1 MTAPPAATGAQHAID
16 AQVERA
22 LSERVL
28 AGEPMAQAAHL
39 VLIGVVAF
47 LLRGIASSPL
57 LPAWVATVVVGVV
70 VRAFS
75 ARHLRATKADSLTTL
90 RAVRLAVTALGLA
103 WGAGAAAVVPE
114 VPPRYM
120 AMLLVVLCGL
130 VSGAAHTLDADP
142 PAFRRFLIT
151 SLGPLLVGIPFSGR
165 ERVQLVA
172 ILLILIFA
180 GFMLVLN
187 RRAHRLLSD
196 HLRSSALLALREH
209 EAQHERRHLDAL
221 IDSAPLGIL
230 VVDRDNRVQR
240 VNPRFQELFG
250 YTSEEAT
257 GRDLYDLVVPAAERP
272 MAADLQQ
279 RARAKGRAVAE
290 VERRLKD
297 GRIVPMRVS
306 AAPVEGGVSGDL
318 FVQYEDISE
327 RRQAE
332 QVMREARD
340 TAERLAKARSAFLA
354 NMSHEIRTPMNA
366 VVGFVELLL
375 DTELTT
381 DQRRAL
387 ELVRSSAEAL
397 LTILNDVLDFS
408 KIEAEHLELEEI
420 PFDLQKLLH
429 STVGL
434 LAVRA
439 REKHLELITDIGM
452 DFPALVR
459 GDPTR
464 VRQVLTNLIGN
475 AIKFTDEGEVVVRA
489 VATPAGE
496 NAVRVAFA
504 VRDTGIGISQEQLAS
519 IFQEFTQADA
529 SMTRR
534 YGGTGLG
541 LAIARKLV
549 TLMGGELD
557 VDSEVGKGSTFSFTV
572 LFPVEAASARGATA
586 GVSLGSRRV
595 LIVDDNETNRRI
607 LRDILAGA
615 GMALR
620 EATSAAGGMAAMR
633 EAQTSGAPVELAIID
648 AQMPEQD
655 GFTLA
660 AEIRAT
666 PELAATRLLLL
677 TSAGQRG
684 DAQHCREVGINAYL
698 TKPIARADLLEALSA
713 LFAGPAGAGPGE
725 SIITRHSIAEARRR
739 MHILLAED
747 NPVNQQVAAT
757 MLRKRGHEVDIVGD
771 GVAAV
776 AAARATAYDVVLM
789 DIQMPEMDGF
799 AATEAI
805 RAMPE
810 RAGLPIIALTAHALS
825 GERDRCM
832 SHGMTGYLTKPFRSH
847 ELFGLVEGWAEPPS
861 EAPAPAAAPDAAS
874 APAPAPPPDGP
885 VDLEHFRRT
894 MREAGAEDA
903 VDSILDTFLETA
915 PERLAVLGA
924 AVERDETAGIAAA
937 AHAFKSAAG
946 SIGAKE
952 LASLLGDAERAA
964 RAGDGA
970 GARDLY
976 DRIEREA
983 GAVVEYVRSARN
995 EKREA

>member
-1 MTAPPAATGAQHAID
+1 MTSTRTVDTAGSID
-16 AQVERA
+16 AQVARA
-22 LSERVL
+22 LTDRVM
-28 AGEPMAQAAHL
+28 AGEPMAQLAHIL
-39 VLIGVVAF
+39 LISVMAF
-47 LLRGIASSPL
+47 LLWGIAPTPL
-57 LPAWVATVVVGVV
+57 LLAWTTTVVVGVL
-70 VRAFS
+70 VRAAS
-75 ARHLRATKADSLTTL
+75 RRQLRATKADSQTTL
-90 RAVRLAVTALGLA
+90 RAVRLAVTALGIA
-103 WGAGAAAVVPE
+103 WGVGAAAIVPD
-114 VPPRYM
+114 VQPRYM

-130 VSGAAHTLDADP
+130 VAGAAHNLDADP
-142 PAFRRFLIT
+142 PAFKRFLFT
-151 SLGPLLVGIPFSGR
+151 SLGPLLVAIPLNGR
-165 ERVQLVA
+165 DRMQLVA
-172 ILLILIFA
+172 MLLIVIYG

-187 RRAHRLLSD
+187 RRAHRLLND
-196 HLRSSALLALREH
+196 HLRSSELLAVREQ
-209 EAQHERRHLDAL
+209 EAQRERRHLDAL

-250 YTSEEAT
+250 YTSDEAT
-257 GRDLYDLVVPAAERP
+257 GRDLYDLIVPATDRP
-272 MAADLQQ
+272 AAGDLQR
-279 RARAKGRAVAE
+279 RARAMGRAVAE
-290 VERRLKD
+290 VERRRKD
-297 GRIVPMRVS
+297 GRVVPVRVS
-306 AAPVEGGVSGDL
+306 VAPVEGGVSGDL
-318 FVQYEDISE
+318 FLQYEDISE
-327 RRQAE
+327 RREAE
-332 QVMREARD
+332 RVMREARD
-340 TAERLAKARSAFLA
+340 TAERLAKARSSFLA

-408 KIEAEHLELEEI
+408 KIEAEHLELEAI
-420 PFDLQKLLH
+420 PFDLQKMLH

-439 REKHLELITDIGM
+439 REKHLELITDIGL

-489 VATPAGE
+489 FAAPAGDH
-496 NAVRVAFA
+496 AVRVEFS
-504 VRDTGIGISQEQLAS
+504 VRDTGIGISSEQLSS

-549 TLMGGELD
+549 TLMGGELK
-557 VDSEVGKGSTFSFTV
+557 VESELGKGSTFSFR
-572 LFPVEAASARGATA
+572 LLLAVEAPAARATSA

-620 EATSAAGGMAAMR
+620 EAPSAADGIDALR
-633 EAQTSGAPVELAIID
+633 EAHRGGAPVELAIID

-655 GFTLA
+655 GFALA

-713 LFAGPAGAGPGE
+713 LFAAPAGGASSDE
-725 SIITRHSIAEARRR
+725 AIITRHTIAEARRR

-757 MLRKRGHEVDIVGD
+757 MLRKRGHEVDVVAD
-771 GVAAV
+771 GAAAV
-776 AAARATAYDVVLM
+776 AAVRGTVYDVVLM

-805 RAMPE
+805 RALPE

-825 GERDRCM
+825 GERDRCL

-847 ELFGLVEGWAEPPS
+847 ELFGLVEGWADSPAPI
-861 EAPAPAAAPDAAS
+861 PAPAAAPD
-874 APAPAPPPDGP
+874 GP
-885 VDLEHFRRT
+885 VDLEQFRRT
-894 MREAGAEDA
+894 MREAGAEEA

-952 LASLLGDAERAA
+952 LATLLGDAERAA
-964 RAGDGA
+964 RAGDGT
-970 GARDLY
+970 GARGLY

-983 GAVVEYVRSARN
+983 GAVVEYVRRARN
-995 EKREA
+995 DKREA

>member
-1 MTAPPAATGAQHAID
+1 MTSTRTVDTAGSID
-16 AQVERA
+16 AQVARA
-22 LSERVL
+22 LTDRVM
-28 AGEPMAQAAHL
+28 AGEPMAQLAHIM
-39 VLIGVVAF
+39 LISVVTF
-47 LLRGIASSPL
+47 LLWGIASTPL
-57 LPAWVATVVVGVV
+57 LLAWTATVVVGVL
-70 VRAFS
+70 VRAASRRQLS
-75 ARHLRATKADSLTTL
+75 ASHADPQTKLRAI
-90 RAVRLAVTALGLA
+90 RLAVTALGIA
-103 WGAGAAAVVPE
+103 WGVGAAAIVPD
-114 VPPRYM
+114 VQPRYM

-130 VSGAAHTLDADP
+130 VAGAAHNLDADP
-142 PAFRRFLIT
+142 PAFRRFLFT
-151 SLGPLLVGIPFSGR
+151 SLGPLLVGIPLNGR
-165 ERVQLVA
+165 DRMQLVA
-172 ILLILIFA
+172 MLLIVIYG

-187 RRAHRLLSD
+187 RRAHRLLND
-196 HLRSSALLALREH
+196 HLRSSELLAVREQ
-209 EAQHERRHLDAL
+209 EAQRERRHLDAL

-250 YTSEEAT
+250 YTSDEAT
-257 GRDLYDLVVPAAERP
+257 GRDLYDLIVPATDRL
-272 MAADLQQ
+272 AAGDLQR
-279 RARAKGRAVAE
+279 RARAMGRAVAE
-290 VERRLKD
+290 VERRRKD
-297 GRIVPMRVS
+297 GRVVPVRVS
-306 AAPVEGGVSGDL
+306 VAPVEGGVSGDL
-318 FVQYEDISE
+318 FLQYEDISE

-340 TAERLAKARSAFLA
+340 TAERLAKARSSFLA

-375 DTELTT
+375 DTELST

-408 KIEAEHLELEEI
+408 KIEAEHLELEAI
-420 PFDLQKLLH
+420 PFDLQKMLH

-475 AIKFTDEGEVVVRA
+475 AIKFTDEGEIVVRA
-489 VATPAGE
+489 FAAPAGDH
-496 NAVRVAFA
+496 AVRVEFS
-504 VRDTGIGISQEQLAS
+504 VRDTGIGISSEQLSS

-549 TLMGGELD
+549 TLMGGELK
-557 VDSEVGKGSTFSFTV
+557 VESEPGNGSTFSFT
-572 LFPVEAASARGATA
+572 LSFAVEAPAARATSA

-620 EATSAAGGMAAMR
+620 EAPSAADGIEALR
-633 EAQTSGAPVELAIID
+633 EAHRGGAPVELAIID

-655 GFTLA
+655 GFALA

-713 LFAGPAGAGPGE
+713 LFAAPAGGATPDEG
-725 SIITRHSIAEARRR
+725 IITRHTIAEARRR

-757 MLRKRGHEVDIVGD
+757 MLRKRGHEVDVVAD
-771 GVAAV
+771 GAAAV
-776 AAARATAYDVVLM
+776 AAVRGTVYDVVLM

-825 GERDRCM
+825 GERDRCL
-832 SHGMTGYLTKPFRSH
+832 SHGMSGYLTKPFRSH
-847 ELFGLVEGWAEPPS
+847 ELFGLVEGWADSPAPI
-861 EAPAPAAAPDAAS
+861 PAPAAAPD
-874 APAPAPPPDGP
+874 GP
-885 VDLEHFRRT
+885 VDLEQFRRT
-894 MREAGAEDA
+894 MREAGAEEA
-903 VDSILDTFLETA
+903 VDSILETFLDTA

-952 LASLLGDAERAA
+952 LATLLGDAERAA
-964 RAGDGA
+964 RAGDGT
-970 GARDLY
+970 GARGLY
-976 DRIEREA
+976 DRIQREA
-983 GAVVEYVRSARN
+983 GAVVEYVRRARN
-995 EKREA
+995 DKREA

>member
-1 MTAPPAATGAQHAID
+1 MTSTRTVDTAGSID
-16 AQVERA
+16 AQVARA
-22 LSERVL
+22 LTDRVM
-28 AGEPMAQAAHL
+28 AGEPMAQLAHIL
-39 VLIGVVAF
+39 LISVMAF
-47 LLRGIASSPL
+47 LLWGIASTPL
-57 LPAWVATVVVGVV
+57 LVAWTATVVVGVV
-70 VRAFS
+70 VRAAS
-75 ARHLRATKADSLTTL
+75 RRQLGATHADPQTKLRAI
-90 RAVRLAVTALGLA
+90 RLAVTALGIA
-103 WGAGAAAVVPE
+103 WGVGAAAIVPD
-114 VPPRYM
+114 VQPRYM

-130 VSGAAHTLDADP
+130 VAGAAHNLDADP
-142 PAFRRFLIT
+142 PAFRRFLFT
-151 SLGPLLVGIPFSGR
+151 SLGPLLVAIPLNGR
-165 ERVQLVA
+165 DRMQLVA
-172 ILLILIFA
+172 MLLIVIYG

-187 RRAHRLLSD
+187 RRAHRLLND
-196 HLRSSALLALREH
+196 HLRSSGLLALREQ
-209 EAQHERRHLDAL
+209 EAQRERRHLDAL

-250 YTSEEAT
+250 YTSDEAT
-257 GRDLYDLVVPAAERP
+257 GRDLYDLIVPATERP
-272 MAADLQQ
+272 VARDLQQ
-279 RARAKGRAVAE
+279 RARAMGRAVAE
-290 VERRLKD
+290 VERRRKD
-297 GRIVPMRVS
+297 GRVVPVRVS
-306 AAPVEGGVSGDL
+306 VAPVEGGVSGDL
-318 FVQYEDISE
+318 FLQYEDISE

-332 QVMREARD
+332 RVMREARD
-340 TAERLAKARSAFLA
+340 TAERLARARSSFLA

-408 KIEAEHLELEEI
+408 KIEAEHLELETI
-420 PFDLQKLLH
+420 PFDLQKMLH

-439 REKHLELITDIGM
+439 REKHLELITDIGL

-489 VATPAGE
+489 FAAPAGDH
-496 NAVRVAFA
+496 AVRVEFS
-504 VRDTGIGISQEQLAS
+504 VRDTGIGISSEQLTS

-549 TLMGGELD
+549 TLMGGELK
-557 VDSEVGKGSTFSFTV
+557 VESELGKGSTFSFT
-572 LFPVEAASARGATA
+572 LLLAVEAAAARATGA

-620 EATSAAGGMAAMR
+620 EAPSAADGIDALR
-633 EAQTSGAPVELAIID
+633 EAHRGGAPVELAIID

-655 GFTLA
+655 GFALA

-713 LFAGPAGAGPGE
+713 LFAAPAGGASPDEG
-725 SIITRHSIAEARRR
+725 IITRHTIAEARRR

-747 NPVNQQVAAT
+747 NPVNQQVATT
-757 MLRKRGHEVDIVGD
+757 MLRKRGHEVDVVAD
-771 GVAAV
+771 GAAAV
-776 AAARATAYDVVLM
+776 AAVRGTVYDVVLM

-805 RAMPE
+805 RALPE

-825 GERDRCM
+825 GERDRCL

-847 ELFGLVEGWAEPPS
+847 ELFGLVEGWADSPAPI
-861 EAPAPAAAPDAAS
+861 PAPAAT
-874 APAPAPPPDGP
+874 PDGP
-885 VDLEHFRRT
+885 VDLEQFRRT
-894 MREAGAEDA
+894 MREAGAEEA

-952 LASLLGDAERAA
+952 LATLLGDAERAA

-970 GARDLY
+970 GARGLY
-976 DRIEREA
+976 ERIEREA
-983 GAVVEYVRSARN
+983 GAVVEYVRRARN
-995 EKREA
+995 DKREA

>member
-1 MTAPPAATGAQHAID
+1 MTSTRTVDTPGSID
-16 AQVERA
+16 AQVARA
-22 LSERVL
+22 LTDRVM
-28 AGEPMAQAAHL
+28 AGEPMAQLAHIL
-39 VLIGVVAF
+39 LISVMAF
-47 LLRGIASSPL
+47 LLWGIASTPL
-57 LPAWVATVVVGVV
+57 LLAWTTTVVVGVL
-70 VRAFS
+70 VRAAS
-75 ARHLRATKADSLTTL
+75 RRQLRATKADSQTTL
-90 RAVRLAVTALGLA
+90 RAVRLAVTALGIA
-103 WGAGAAAVVPE
+103 WGVGAAAIVPD
-114 VPPRYM
+114 VQPRYM

-130 VSGAAHTLDADP
+130 VAGAAHNLDADP
-142 PAFRRFLIT
+142 PAFKRFLFT
-151 SLGPLLVGIPFSGR
+151 SLGPLLVAIPLNGR
-165 ERVQLVA
+165 DRMQLVA
-172 ILLILIFA
+172 MLLIVIYG

-187 RRAHRLLSD
+187 RRAHRLLND
-196 HLRSSALLALREH
+196 HLRSSELLAVREQ
-209 EAQHERRHLDAL
+209 EAQRERRHLDAL

-250 YTSEEAT
+250 YTSDEAT
-257 GRDLYDLVVPAAERP
+257 GRDLYDLIVPATDR
-272 MAADLQQ
+272 AAAGDLQR
-279 RARAKGRAVAE
+279 RARTMGRAVAE
-290 VERRLKD
+290 VERGRKD
-297 GRIVPMRVS
+297 GRLVPVRVS
-306 AAPVEGGVSGDL
+306 VAPVEGGVSGDL
-318 FVQYEDISE
+318 FLQYEDISE

-332 QVMREARD
+332 RVMREARD
-340 TAERLAKARSAFLA
+340 TAERLAKARSSFLA

-408 KIEAEHLELEEI
+408 KIEAEHLELEAI
-420 PFDLQKLLH
+420 PFDLQKMLH

-439 REKHLELITDIGM
+439 REKHLELITDIGL

-489 VATPAGE
+489 FAAPAGDH
-496 NAVRVAFA
+496 AVRVEFS
-504 VRDTGIGISQEQLAS
+504 VRDTGIGISSEQLSS

-549 TLMGGELD
+549 TLMGGELK
-557 VDSEVGKGSTFSFTV
+557 VESELGKGSTFSFT
-572 LFPVEAASARGATA
+572 LSLAVEAPAARATSA

-620 EATSAAGGMAAMR
+620 EAPSAAAGIDALR
-633 EAQTSGAPVELAIID
+633 EAHRGGAPVELAIID

-655 GFTLA
+655 GFALA

-713 LFAGPAGAGPGE
+713 LFAAPAGGASSDE
-725 SIITRHSIAEARRR
+725 AIITRHTIAEARRR

-757 MLRKRGHEVDIVGD
+757 MLRKRGHEVDVVAD
-771 GVAAV
+771 GAAAV
-776 AAARATAYDVVLM
+776 AAVRGTVYDVVLM

-805 RAMPE
+805 RALPE

-825 GERDRCM
+825 GERDRCL
-832 SHGMTGYLTKPFRSH
+832 SHGMSGYLTKPFRSH
-847 ELFGLVEGWAEPPS
+847 ELFGLVEGWADSPAPI
-861 EAPAPAAAPDAAS
+861 PAPAAAPD
-874 APAPAPPPDGP
+874 GP
-885 VDLEHFRRT
+885 VDLEQFRRT
-894 MREAGAEDA
+894 MREAGAEEA

-952 LASLLGDAERAA
+952 LATLLGDAERAA
-964 RAGDGA
+964 RAGDGT
-970 GARDLY
+970 GARGLY
-976 DRIEREA
+976 DRIQREA
-983 GAVVEYVRSARN
+983 GAVVEYVRRARN
-995 EKREA
+995 DKREA

>member
-1 MTAPPAATGAQHAID
+1 MTAIPAAPSAQRAID

-22 LSERVL
+22 LTDRVM
-28 AGEPMAQAAHL
+28 AGEPMAQLAHL
-39 VLIGVVAF
+39 LLIGVVAF
-47 LLRGIASSPL
+47 LLWGIASSPL
-57 LPAWVATVVVGVV
+57 LLAWMATIVVGVV
-70 VRAFS
+70 VRAAS
-75 ARHLRATKADSLTTL
+75 ARHLSATNVDPVTTIRAL
-90 RAVRLAVTALGLA
+90 RLAVTALGLA
-103 WGAGAAAVVPE
+103 WGTGAAAIVPE
-114 VPPRYM
+114 VPARYM
-120 AMLLVVLCGL
+120 GMLLVVLCGL

-142 PAFRRFLIT
+142 PAFRRFLVT

-165 ERVQLVA
+165 ERVQVVA
-172 ILLILIFA
+172 ILLIVIFG

-187 RRAHRLLSD
+187 RRAHRLLND
-196 HLRSSALLALREH
+196 HLRTSALVALREQ
-209 EAQHERRHLDAL
+209 EAQRERRHLDAL
-221 IDSAPLGIL
+221 IDSAPLGIV
-230 VVDRDNRVQR
+230 VVDRENRVQR
-240 VNPRFQELFG
+240 VNPRFQNLFA
-250 YTSEEAT
+250 YTSDQAV
-257 GRDLYDLVVPAAERP
+257 GRDLDDLIVPPADRVAAR
-272 MAADLQQ
+272 DLNR
-279 RARAKGRAVAE
+279 RAQETGRAVAE
-290 VERRLKD
+290 VDRRRHD
-297 GRIVPMRVS
+297 GRVVPVRVS
-306 AAPVEGGVSGDL
+306 AAPVEGGASGDL

-340 TAERLAKARSAFLA
+340 TAERLAKARSSFLA

-408 KIEAEHLELEEI
+408 KIEAEHLELEAI

-439 REKHLELITDIGM
+439 REKHLELITDIGLE
-452 DFPALVR
+452 FPALVR

-464 VRQVLTNLIGN
+464 VRQVLTNLVGN
-475 AIKFTDEGEVVVRA
+475 AIKFTDEGEIVVRA
-489 VATPAGE
+489 VATSAGE
-496 NAVRVAFA
+496 RAVRVEFA
-504 VRDTGIGISQEQLAS
+504 VRDTGIGISREQLAS

-549 TLMGGELD
+549 TLMGGELS
-557 VDSEVGKGSTFSFTV
+557 VESEVGKGSTFAFT
-572 LFPVEAASARGATA
+572 LPFPVEAPLARAGTS

-620 EATSAAGGMAAMR
+620 EAASAAAGLTALR
-633 EAQTSGAPVELAIID
+633 EARESAPVELAIID

-655 GFTLA
+655 GFSLA
-660 AEIRAT
+660 SEIRAT
-666 PELAATRLLLL
+666 PDLARTRLLLL

-684 DAQHCREVGINAYL
+684 DAQRCREVGINAYL

-713 LFAGPAGAGPGE
+713 LFAGPAEAGSDEG
-725 SIITRHSIAEARRR
+725 IITRHTIAEARRR

-757 MLRKRGHEVDIVGD
+757 MLRKRGHEVDVVAD
-771 GVAAV
+771 GAAAV

-825 GERDRCM
+825 GERDRCL
-832 SHGMTGYLTKPFRSH
+832 SHGMSGYLTKPFRSH

-861 EAPAPAAAPDAAS
+861 PSPAATPVAVPAPVTDPT
-874 APAPAPPPDGP
+874 PDGP

-894 MREAGAEDA
+894 MREAGAEEA
-903 VDSILDTFLETA
+903 VDSILDTFLDTA
-915 PERLAVLGA
+915 PERLAALGA
-924 AVERDETAGIAAA
+924 AVERDEAAGIAAA

-946 SIGAKE
+946 SIGARE

-964 RAGDGA
+964 RAGDGS
-970 GARDLY
+970 GARGMY
-976 DRIEREA
+976 ARIKQEA
-983 GAVVEYVRSARN
+983 GAVVEFVRRARN
-995 EKREA
+995 EKRES

>member
-1 MTAPPAATGAQHAID
+1 MTSTRTVDTPGSID
-16 AQVERA
+16 AQVARA
-22 LSERVL
+22 LTDRVM
-28 AGEPMAQAAHL
+28 AGEPTAQLAHIL
-39 VLIGVVAF
+39 LISVMAF
-47 LLRGIASSPL
+47 LLWGIASTPL
-57 LPAWVATVVVGVV
+57 LVAWTTTVVVGVL
-70 VRAFS
+70 VRAAS
-75 ARHLRATKADSLTTL
+75 RRHLRATKADSQTTL
-90 RAVRLAVTALGLA
+90 RAVRLAVTALGIA
-103 WGAGAAAVVPE
+103 WGVGAAAIVPE
-114 VPPRYM
+114 VQPRYM

-130 VSGAAHTLDADP
+130 VAGAAHNLDADP
-142 PAFRRFLIT
+142 PAFRRFLFT
-151 SLGPLLVGIPFSGR
+151 SLGPLLVAIPLNGR
-165 ERVQLVA
+165 DRMQLVA
-172 ILLILIFA
+172 MLLIVIYGA
-180 GFMLVLN
+180 FMLVLN
-187 RRAHRLLSD
+187 RRAHRLLND
-196 HLRSSALLALREH
+196 HLRSSELLAVREQ
-209 EAQHERRHLDAL
+209 EAQRERRHLDAL

-250 YTSEEAT
+250 YTSDEAT
-257 GRDLYDLVVPAAERP
+257 GRDLYDLIVPASERP
-272 MAADLQQ
+272 AAGDLQR
-279 RARAKGRAVAE
+279 RARETGRAVAE
-290 VERRLKD
+290 VERRRKD
-297 GRIVPMRVS
+297 GRLVPVRVS
-306 AAPVEGGVSGDL
+306 VAPVEGGVSGDL
-318 FVQYEDISE
+318 FLQYEDISE

-340 TAERLAKARSAFLA
+340 TAERLAKARSSFLA

-408 KIEAEHLELEEI
+408 KIEAEHLELEAI
-420 PFDLQKLLH
+420 PFDLQKMLH

-439 REKHLELITDIGM
+439 REKHLELITDIGL

-489 VATPAGE
+489 FAAPAGDH
-496 NAVRVAFA
+496 AVRVEFS
-504 VRDTGIGISQEQLAS
+504 VRDTGIGISSEQLSS

-549 TLMGGELD
+549 TLMGGELK
-557 VDSEVGKGSTFSFTV
+557 VESELGKGSTFSFT
-572 LFPVEAASARGATA
+572 LSFAVEAPAARATGA

-620 EATSAAGGMAAMR
+620 EAPSAAAGIDELR
-633 EAQTSGAPVELAIID
+633 EAHRGGAPVELAIID

-655 GFTLA
+655 GFALA

-713 LFAGPAGAGPGE
+713 LFAAPAGGASPDEG
-725 SIITRHSIAEARRR
+725 IITRHTIAEARRR

-747 NPVNQQVAAT
+747 NPVNQEVAAT
-757 MLRKRGHEVDIVGD
+757 MLRKRGHEVDVVAD
-771 GVAAV
+771 GAAAV
-776 AAARATAYDVVLM
+776 AAVRSTVYDVVLM

-805 RAMPE
+805 RVMPE

-825 GERDRCM
+825 GERDRCL

-847 ELFGLVEGWAEPPS
+847 ELFGLVEGWADSPAPI
-861 EAPAPAAAPDAAS
+861 PAPAAAPD
-874 APAPAPPPDGP
+874 GP
-885 VDLEHFRRT
+885 VDLEQFRRT
-894 MREAGAEDA
+894 MREAGAEEA

-952 LASLLGDAERAA
+952 LATLLGDAERAA
-964 RAGDGA
+964 RAGDGT
-970 GARDLY
+970 GARGLY

-983 GAVVEYVRSARN
+983 GAVVEYVRRARN
-995 EKREA
+995 DKRES

>member
-1 MTAPPAATGAQHAID
+1 MTAPAPATRQGSID
-16 AQVERA
+16 TQVERA
-22 LSERVL
+22 LTDRVM
-28 AGEPMAQAAHL
+28 AGEPLALVAHVL
-39 VLIGVVAF
+39 LIGVVTA
-47 LLRGIASSPL
+47 LLWGRTSTPL
-57 LPAWVATVVVGVV
+57 ILAWVATIAAGVGV
-70 VRAFS
+70 RAAT
-75 ARHLRATKADSLTTL
+75 ARRLRSTNADSRTTL
-90 RAVRLAVTALGLA
+90 GAVRLAVTALGLA
-103 WGAGAAAVVPE
+103 WGVGGAAIVPE
-114 VPPRYM
+114 VPTQYM
-120 AMLLVVLCGL
+120 AMILVVASGL
-130 VSGAAHTLDADP
+130 VAGAANTLDADP
-142 PAFRRFLIT
+142 QTFQRFLIT
-151 SLGPLLVGIPFSGR
+151 ILGPLLGGILLSGH
-165 ERVQLVA
+165 ERVQVVA
-172 ILLILIFA
+172 VLLILIF
-180 GFMLVLN
+180 GVFMLVLN

-196 HLRSSALLALREH
+196 HLRSSALVSLREQ
-209 EAQHERRHLDAL
+209 EAQRERRHLDAL
-221 IDSAPLGIL
+221 IDSAPLGIV

-240 VNPRFQELFG
+240 VNPRFQTLFG
-250 YTSEEAT
+250 YSSDEAI
-257 GRDLYDLVVPAAERP
+257 GRDLDDLIVPE
-272 MAADLQQ
+272 ADRATARGLNRQAQQ
-279 RARAKGRAVAE
+279 TGRAVAE
-290 VERRLKD
+290 VDRQRKD
-297 GRIVPMRVS
+297 GRVVPVRVS
-306 AAPVEGGVSGDL
+306 AAPVEGGESGDL

-340 TAERLAKARSAFLA
+340 TAERLAKARSSFLA

-439 REKHLELITDIGM
+439 REKHLELITDIGLE
-452 DFPALVR
+452 FPSLVR

-489 VATPAGE
+489 VAAPAGE
-496 NAVRVAFA
+496 NAVRVDFA

-519 IFQEFTQADA
+519 IFQEFTQADS

-541 LAIARKLV
+541 LAISRKLV
-549 TLMGGELD
+549 TLMGGELS
-557 VDSEVGKGSTFSFTV
+557 VQSEVGKGSTFSFN
-572 LFPVEAASARGATA
+572 LRFPVEAPSARAATA
-586 GVSLGSRRV
+586 GVALGSRRV

-620 EATSAAGGMAAMR
+620 EAASAAAGFAALH
-633 EAQTSGAPVELAIID
+633 EAHRSGAPVELAIID

-655 GFTLA
+655 GFSLA
-660 AEIRAT
+660 TDIRAT
-666 PELAATRLLLL
+666 PELARTRLLLL

-684 DAQHCREVGINAYL
+684 DAQRCREVGINAYL

-713 LFAGPAGAGPGE
+713 LFAGTASAGPDEG
-725 SIITRHSIAEARRR
+725 IITRHTIAEARRR
-739 MHILLAED
+739 MRILLAED

-757 MLRKRGHEVDIVGD
+757 MLRKRGHEVDVVAD
-771 GVAAV
+771 GAAAV
-776 AAARATAYDVVLM
+776 TAVRATAYDVVLM

-805 RAMPE
+805 RALPD

-825 GERDRCM
+825 GERDRCLT
-832 SHGMTGYLTKPFRSH
+832 HGMTGYLTKPFRSH
-847 ELFGLVEGWAEPPS
+847 ELFGLVEGWAEPALPS
-861 EAPAPAAAPDAAS
+861 PAPQPAPAAAP
-874 APAPAPPPDGP
+874 APVPDGP
-885 VDLEHFRRT
+885 VDLEQFRHT
-894 MREAGAEDA
+894 MREAGAEEA

-924 AVERDETAGIAAA
+924 AVAREEAAGIASA

-946 SIGAKE
+946 SIGARA

-964 RAGDGA
+964 RAGDGS
-970 GARDLY
+970 GARGLF
-976 DRIEREA
+976 DRIEQEA
-983 GAVVEYVRSARN
+983 GAVVDYVRQSRN
-995 EKREA
+995 AKREP

>member
-1 MTAPPAATGAQHAID
+1 MTGIPAATTDERAID

-22 LSERVL
+22 LTDRVM
-28 AGEPMAQAAHL
+28 AGEPMAQLAHF
-39 VLIGVVAF
+39 VLIAVVAF
-47 LLRGIASSPL
+47 LLWGIASSPL
-57 LPAWVATVVVGVV
+57 LLAWVATVVVGVV
-70 VRAFS
+70 VRAAS
-75 ARHLRATKADSLTTL
+75 ARHLSTTKADSPTTL

-103 WGAGAAAVVPE
+103 WGAGAAAIVPD

-130 VSGAAHTLDADP
+130 VAGAAHNLDADP
-142 PAFRRFLIT
+142 PAFRRFLVT

-172 ILLILIFA
+172 IVLILIFG
-180 GFMLVLN
+180 GFMVVLN
-187 RRAHRLLSD
+187 RRAHRLLNA
-196 HLRSSALLALREH
+196 HLRSSALLALREQ
-209 EAQHERRHLDAL
+209 EAQRERRHLDAL
-221 IDSAPLGIL
+221 IDSAPLGIV
-230 VVDRDNRVQR
+230 VVDRENRVQR
-240 VNPRFQELFG
+240 VNPRFQDLFG
-250 YTSEEAT
+250 YTSDQAV
-257 GRDLYDLVVPAAERP
+257 GRDLDDLIVPPGDRTT
-272 MAADLQQ
+272 
-279 RARAKGRAVAE
+279 ARGLNRQAQETGRAVAE
-290 VERRLKD
+290 VDRRRKD
-297 GRIVPMRVS
+297 GRVVPVRVS

-340 TAERLAKARSAFLA
+340 TAERLAKARSSFLA

-452 DFPALVR
+452 EFPSLVR

-464 VRQVLTNLIGN
+464 IRQVLTNLIGN

-489 VATPAGE
+489 VATPSGE
-496 NAVRVAFA
+496 NAVRVEFA
-504 VRDTGIGISQEQLAS
+504 VRDTGIGISREQLTS

-549 TLMGGELD
+549 TLMGGELT
-557 VDSEVGKGSTFSFTV
+557 VESEVGRGSTFAFS
-572 LFPVEAASARGATA
+572 LPFPVEATSARAGTS

-620 EATSAAGGMAAMR
+620 EAASAAAGLAALR
-633 EAQTSGAPVELAIID
+633 EARQSGAPVELAIID
-648 AQMPEQD
+648 QQMPEQD
-655 GFTLA
+655 GFSLA
-660 AEIRAT
+660 SEIRAT
-666 PELAATRLLLL
+666 PDLAGTRLLLL

-684 DAQHCREVGINAYL
+684 DAQRCREVGINGYL

-713 LFAGPAGAGPGE
+713 LFAGPAAAGPDEG
-725 SIITRHSIAEARRR
+725 IITRHTIAEARRR

-757 MLRKRGHEVDIVGD
+757 MLRKRGHEVDVVAD
-771 GVAAV
+771 GAAAV
-776 AAARATAYDVVLM
+776 AAARATVYDVVLM

-825 GERDRCM
+825 GERERCL

-847 ELFGLVEGWAEPPS
+847 ELFGLVEGWAEPPAS
-861 EAPAPAAAPDAAS
+861 PVAAAAPP
-874 APAPAPPPDGP
+874 PAPAPVPNGP

-894 MREAGAEDA
+894 MREAGAEEA

-924 AVERDETAGIAAA
+924 AVERDEAAGIAAA

-946 SIGAKE
+946 SIGARG

-964 RAGDGA
+964 RAGDGS
-970 GARDLY
+970 GARGMY
-976 DRIEREA
+976 DRIKQEA
-983 GAVVEYVRSARN
+983 GAVVEYVRRARN
-995 EKREA
+995 ERREP

>member
-1 MTAPPAATGAQHAID
+1 MTASRATATSHGPIE

-22 LSERVL
+22 LTDRVM
-28 AGEPMAQAAHL
+28 AGEPMAQLAHL
-39 VLIGVVAF
+39 IMIGVIAV
-47 LLRGIASSPL
+47 LLWGRTSTAL
-57 LPAWVATVVVGVV
+57 LLAWVATIVVGVG
-70 VRAFS
+70 VRA
-75 ARHLRATKADSLTTL
+75 ATTRHLRTTKADSRTTL
-90 RAVRLAVTALGLA
+90 GAVRLAVTALGLA
-103 WGAGAAAVVPE
+103 WGVGAGAIIPE
-114 VPPRYM
+114 VPPQYM
-120 AMLLVVLCGL
+120 AMILVVVSGL
-130 VSGAAHTLDADP
+130 VSGAANTLDADP
-142 PAFRRFLIT
+142 VTFRGFLVT
-151 SLGPLLVGIPFSGR
+151 TLGPLLAGILVSGH

-172 ILLILIFA
+172 VSLIVIFG

-187 RRAHRLLSD
+187 RRAHRILSD
-196 HLRSSALLALREH
+196 HHHSSALVALREE
-209 EAQHERRHLDAL
+209 EAQRERRHLDAL
-221 IDSAPLGIL
+221 IDSAPLGIV

-240 VNPRFQELFG
+240 VNPRFQDLFG
-250 YTSEEAT
+250 YSSDQAV
-257 GRDLYDLVVPAAERP
+257 GRDLDDLIVPEGDRSVARELNR
-272 MAADLQQ
+272 
-279 RARAKGRAVAE
+279 RAQESGRAVAE
-290 VERRLKD
+290 VDRRRRD
-297 GRIVPMRVS
+297 GRLVPVRVS
-306 AAPVEGGVSGDL
+306 AAAVEGGVSGDL

-327 RRQAE
+327 RRRAE

-340 TAERLAKARSAFLA
+340 TAERLARARSSFLA

-375 DTELTT
+375 DTELST

-408 KIEAEHLELEEI
+408 KIEAEHLELEAI

-489 VATPAGE
+489 VATPADD
-496 NAVRVAFA
+496 NAVRVEFA
-504 VRDTGIGISQEQLAS
+504 VRDTGIGISREQLAS

-534 YGGTGLG
+534 FGGTGLG

-549 TLMGGELD
+549 TLMGGELS
-557 VDSEVGKGSTFSFTV
+557 VESEVGKGSTFAFA
-572 LFPVEAASARGATA
+572 LAFPVEAPSARAATT

-615 GMALR
+615 GMAVR
-620 EATSAAGGMAAMR
+620 EATSAAPGLAALH
-633 EAQTSGAPVELAIID
+633 EAHRSGTPLELAIID

-655 GFTLA
+655 GFSLA
-660 AEIRAT
+660 TEIRAT
-666 PELAATRLLLL
+666 PALAGTRLLML

-684 DAQHCREVGINAYL
+684 DAQRCREVGINGYL

-713 LFAGPAGAGPGE
+713 LLAGSAAGGADE
-725 SIITRHSIAEARRR
+725 RIITRHTIAEARRR

-757 MLRKRGHEVDIVGD
+757 MLRKRGHEVDVVANGT
-771 GVAAV
+771 AAV
-776 AAARATAYDVVLM
+776 AAVRATAYDVVLM

-805 RAMPE
+805 RALPD

-825 GERDRCM
+825 GERERCL

-847 ELFGLVEGWAEPPS
+847 ELFGLVEGWAEPAVSAPVTP
-861 EAPAPAAAPDAAS
+861 EALAV
-874 APAPAPPPDGP
+874 PAPAPDTP

-894 MREAGAEDA
+894 MREAGAEEA

-924 AVERDETAGIAAA
+924 AVARDEAAGIAAA

-946 SIGAKE
+946 SIGARA
-952 LASLLGDAERAA
+952 LASLLSDAERAA
-964 RAGDGA
+964 RAGDGS
-970 GARDLY
+970 GARGLY
-976 DRIEREA
+976 DRIEQEA
-983 GAVVEYVRSARN
+983 GAVVEYVRQARN
-995 EKREA
+995 AKRET

>member
-1 MTAPPAATGAQHAID
+1 MTSTRTVDTAGSID
-16 AQVERA
+16 AQVARA
-22 LSERVL
+22 LTDRVM
-28 AGEPMAQAAHL
+28 AGEPMAQLAHI
-39 VLIGVVAF
+39 VLISVVTF
-47 LLRGIASSPL
+47 LLWGIASTPL
-57 LPAWVATVVVGVV
+57 LVAWTATVVVGVL
-70 VRAFS
+70 VRAASRRQLS
-75 ARHLRATKADSLTTL
+75 ASHADPQTKLRAI
-90 RAVRLAVTALGLA
+90 RLAVTALGIA
-103 WGAGAAAVVPE
+103 WGVGAAAIVPD
-114 VPPRYM
+114 VQPRYM

-130 VSGAAHTLDADP
+130 VAGAAHNLDADP
-142 PAFRRFLIT
+142 PAFRRFLFT
-151 SLGPLLVGIPFSGR
+151 SLGPLLVGIPLNGR
-165 ERVQLVA
+165 DRMQLVA
-172 ILLILIFA
+172 MLLIVIYG

-187 RRAHRLLSD
+187 RRAHRLLND
-196 HLRSSALLALREH
+196 HLRSSELLAVREQ
-209 EAQHERRHLDAL
+209 EAQRERRHLDAL

-250 YTSEEAT
+250 YTSDEAT
-257 GRDLYDLVVPAAERP
+257 GRDLYDLIVPATDRL
-272 MAADLQQ
+272 AAGDLQR
-279 RARAKGRAVAE
+279 RARAMGRAVAE
-290 VERRLKD
+290 VQRRRKD
-297 GRIVPMRVS
+297 GRVVPVRVS
-306 AAPVEGGVSGDL
+306 VAPVEGGVSGDL
-318 FVQYEDISE
+318 FLQYEDISE

-340 TAERLAKARSAFLA
+340 TAERLAKARSSFLA

-375 DTELTT
+375 DTELST

-408 KIEAEHLELEEI
+408 KIEAEHLELEAI
-420 PFDLQKLLH
+420 PFDLQKMLH

-475 AIKFTDEGEVVVRA
+475 AIKFTDEGEIVVRA
-489 VATPAGE
+489 LAAPAGDQ
-496 NAVRVAFA
+496 AVRVEFS
-504 VRDTGIGISQEQLAS
+504 VRDTGIGISSEQLSS

-549 TLMGGELD
+549 TLMGGELK
-557 VDSEVGKGSTFSFTV
+557 VESEPGNGSTFSFT
-572 LFPVEAASARGATA
+572 LSFAVEAPAARATSA

-615 GMALR
+615 GIAVREAPSAADGIDALR
-620 EATSAAGGMAAMR
+620 KAHRG
-633 EAQTSGAPVELAIID
+633 GAPVELAIID

-655 GFTLA
+655 GFALA

-713 LFAGPAGAGPGE
+713 LFAAPAGGATPDEG
-725 SIITRHSIAEARRR
+725 IITRHTIAEARRR

-757 MLRKRGHEVDIVGD
+757 MLRKRGHEVDVVAD
-771 GVAAV
+771 GAAAV
-776 AAARATAYDVVLM
+776 AAVRGTVYDVVLM

-825 GERDRCM
+825 GERDRCL
-832 SHGMTGYLTKPFRSH
+832 SHGMSGYLTKPFRSH
-847 ELFGLVEGWAEPPS
+847 ELFGLVEGWADSPAPI
-861 EAPAPAAAPDAAS
+861 PAPAAAPD
-874 APAPAPPPDGP
+874 GP
-885 VDLEHFRRT
+885 VDLEQFRRT
-894 MREAGAEDA
+894 MREAGAEEA
-903 VDSILDTFLETA
+903 VDSILDTFLDTA

-952 LASLLGDAERAA
+952 LATLLGDAERAA
-964 RAGDGA
+964 RAGDGT
-970 GARDLY
+970 GARGLY
-976 DRIEREA
+976 DRIQREA
-983 GAVVEYVRSARN
+983 GAVVEYVRRARN
-995 EKREA
+995 DKREA

>member
-1 MTAPPAATGAQHAID
+1 MTSTRTVDTAGSID
-16 AQVERA
+16 AQVARA
-22 LSERVL
+22 LTDRVM
-28 AGEPMAQAAHL
+28 AGEPMAQLAHIL
-39 VLIGVVAF
+39 LISVMAF
-47 LLRGIASSPL
+47 LFWGIASTPL
-57 LPAWVATVVVGVV
+57 LVAWTATVVVGVL
-70 VRAFS
+70 VRAAS
-75 ARHLRATKADSLTTL
+75 RRQLGATHADPQTKLRAI
-90 RAVRLAVTALGLA
+90 RLAVTALGIA
-103 WGAGAAAVVPE
+103 WGVGAAAIVPD
-114 VPPRYM
+114 VQPRYM

-130 VSGAAHTLDADP
+130 VAGAAHNLDADP
-142 PAFRRFLIT
+142 PAFRRFLFT
-151 SLGPLLVGIPFSGR
+151 SLGPLLVTIPLNGR
-165 ERVQLVA
+165 DRMQLVA
-172 ILLILIFA
+172 MLLIVIYG

-187 RRAHRLLSD
+187 RRAHRLLND
-196 HLRSSALLALREH
+196 HLRSSELLALREQ
-209 EAQHERRHLDAL
+209 EAQRERRHLDAL

-240 VNPRFQELFG
+240 ANPRFQELFG
-250 YTSEEAT
+250 YTSDEAT
-257 GRDLYDLVVPAAERP
+257 GRDLYDLIVPATERP
-272 MAADLQQ
+272 AAGDLQR
-279 RARAKGRAVAE
+279 RARAMGRAVAE
-290 VERRLKD
+290 VERRRKD
-297 GRIVPMRVS
+297 GRIVPVRMS
-306 AAPVEGGVSGDL
+306 LAPVEGGVSGDL
-318 FVQYEDISE
+318 FLQYEDISE

-340 TAERLAKARSAFLA
+340 TAERLAKARSSFLA

-408 KIEAEHLELEEI
+408 KIEAEHLELEAI
-420 PFDLQKLLH
+420 PFDLQKMLH

-439 REKHLELITDIGM
+439 REKHLELITDIGL

-489 VATPAGE
+489 FAAPAGDHS
-496 NAVRVAFA
+496 VRVEFS
-504 VRDTGIGISQEQLAS
+504 VRDTGIGISSDQLAS

-549 TLMGGELD
+549 TLMGGELK
-557 VDSEVGKGSTFSFTV
+557 VESEPGKGSTFSFT
-572 LFPVEAASARGATA
+572 LLLAVEAPAARATGA

-620 EATSAAGGMAAMR
+620 EAPSAAAGIDALR
-633 EAQTSGAPVELAIID
+633 EAHRGGAAVELAIID

-655 GFTLA
+655 GFALA
-660 AEIRAT
+660 AQIRAT

-713 LFAGPAGAGPGE
+713 LFAAPAGGASPDE
-725 SIITRHSIAEARRR
+725 AIITRHTIAEARRR

-757 MLRKRGHEVDIVGD
+757 MLRKRGHEVDVVAD
-771 GVAAV
+771 GAAAV
-776 AAARATAYDVVLM
+776 AAVRGTVYDVVLM

-805 RAMPE
+805 RAIPE

-825 GERDRCM
+825 GERDRCL

-847 ELFGLVEGWAEPPS
+847 ELFGLVEGWADS
-861 EAPAPAAAPDAAS
+861 PAPT
-874 APAPAPPPDGP
+874 PAPVAAPDGP
-885 VDLEHFRRT
+885 VDLEQFRRT
-894 MREAGAEDA
+894 MREAGAEEA
-903 VDSILDTFLETA
+903 VDSILDTFLDTA

-952 LASLLGDAERAA
+952 LATLLGDAERAA

-970 GARDLY
+970 GARGLY

-983 GAVVEYVRSARN
+983 GAVVEYVRRARS
-995 EKREA
+995 EEREA

>member
-1 MTAPPAATGAQHAID
+1 MTSTRTVDTAGSID
-16 AQVERA
+16 AQVARA
-22 LSERVL
+22 LTDRVM
-28 AGEPMAQAAHL
+28 AGEPMAQLAHIL
-39 VLIGVVAF
+39 LISVMAF
-47 LLRGIASSPL
+47 LLWGIAPTPL
-57 LPAWVATVVVGVV
+57 LLAWTTTVVVGVL
-70 VRAFS
+70 VRAAS
-75 ARHLRATKADSLTTL
+75 RRQLRATKADSQTTL
-90 RAVRLAVTALGLA
+90 RAVRLAVTALGIA
-103 WGAGAAAVVPE
+103 WGVGAAAIVPD
-114 VPPRYM
+114 VQPRYM

-130 VSGAAHTLDADP
+130 VAGAAHNLDADP
-142 PAFRRFLIT
+142 PAFKRFLFT
-151 SLGPLLVGIPFSGR
+151 SLGPLLVAIPLNGR
-165 ERVQLVA
+165 DRMQLVA
-172 ILLILIFA
+172 MLLIVIYG

-187 RRAHRLLSD
+187 RRAHRLLND
-196 HLRSSALLALREH
+196 HLRSSELLAVREQ
-209 EAQHERRHLDAL
+209 EAQRERRHLDAL

-250 YTSEEAT
+250 YTSDEAT
-257 GRDLYDLVVPAAERP
+257 GRDLYDLIVPATDRP
-272 MAADLQQ
+272 AAGDLQR
-279 RARAKGRAVAE
+279 RARAMGRAVAE
-290 VERRLKD
+290 VERRRKD
-297 GRIVPMRVS
+297 GRVVPVRVS
-306 AAPVEGGVSGDL
+306 VAPVEGGVSGDL
-318 FVQYEDISE
+318 FLQYEDISE

-332 QVMREARD
+332 RVMREARD
-340 TAERLAKARSAFLA
+340 TAERLAKARSSFLA

-408 KIEAEHLELEEI
+408 KIEAEHLELEAI
-420 PFDLQKLLH
+420 PFDLQKMLH

-439 REKHLELITDIGM
+439 REKHLELITDIGL

-489 VATPAGE
+489 FAAPAGDH
-496 NAVRVAFA
+496 AVRVEFS
-504 VRDTGIGISQEQLAS
+504 VRDTGIGISSEQLSS

-549 TLMGGELD
+549 TLMGGELK
-557 VDSEVGKGSTFSFTV
+557 VESELGKGSTFSFR
-572 LFPVEAASARGATA
+572 LLLAVEAPAARATSA

-620 EATSAAGGMAAMR
+620 EAPSAADGIDALR
-633 EAQTSGAPVELAIID
+633 EAHRGGAPVELAIID

-655 GFTLA
+655 GFALA

-713 LFAGPAGAGPGE
+713 LFAAPAGGASSDE
-725 SIITRHSIAEARRR
+725 AIITRHTIAEARRR

-757 MLRKRGHEVDIVGD
+757 MLRKRGHEVDVVAD
-771 GVAAV
+771 GAAAV
-776 AAARATAYDVVLM
+776 AAVRGTVYDVVLM

-805 RAMPE
+805 RALPE

-825 GERDRCM
+825 GERDRCL

-847 ELFGLVEGWAEPPS
+847 ELFGLVEGWADSPAPI
-861 EAPAPAAAPDAAS
+861 PAPAAAPD
-874 APAPAPPPDGP
+874 GP
-885 VDLEHFRRT
+885 VDLEQFRRT
-894 MREAGAEDA
+894 MREAGAEEA

-952 LASLLGDAERAA
+952 LATLLGDAERAA
-964 RAGDGA
+964 RAGDGT
-970 GARDLY
+970 GARGLY

-983 GAVVEYVRSARN
+983 GAVVEYVRRARN
-995 EKREA
+995 DKREA

>member
-1 MTAPPAATGAQHAID
+1 
-16 AQVERA
+16 
-22 LSERVL
+22 L
-28 AGEPMAQAAHL
+28 
-39 VLIGVVAF
+39 
-47 LLRGIASSPL
+47 
-57 LPAWVATVVVGVV
+57 
-70 VRAFS
+70 
-75 ARHLRATKADSLTTL
+75 
-90 RAVRLAVTALGLA
+90 
-103 WGAGAAAVVPE
+103 
-114 VPPRYM
+114 
-120 AMLLVVLCGL
+120 
-130 VSGAAHTLDADP
+130 
-142 PAFRRFLIT
+142 
-151 SLGPLLVGIPFSGR
+151 
-165 ERVQLVA
+165 
-172 ILLILIFA
+172 
-180 GFMLVLN
+180 
-187 RRAHRLLSD
+187 
-196 HLRSSALLALREH
+196 
-209 EAQHERRHLDAL
+209 
-221 IDSAPLGIL
+221 
-230 VVDRDNRVQR
+230 
-240 VNPRFQELFG
+240 
-250 YTSEEAT
+250 
-257 GRDLYDLVVPAAERP
+257 
-272 MAADLQQ
+272 
-279 RARAKGRAVAE
+279 
-290 VERRLKD
+290 
-297 GRIVPMRVS
+297 
-306 AAPVEGGVSGDL
+306 
-318 FVQYEDISE
+318 QYEDISE

-332 QVMREARD
+332 RVMREARD
-340 TAERLAKARSAFLA
+340 TAERLAKARSSFLA

-408 KIEAEHLELEEI
+408 KIEAEHLELEAI
-420 PFDLQKLLH
+420 PFDLQKMLH

-475 AIKFTDEGEVVVRA
+475 AIKFTEEGEVVVRA
-489 VATPAGE
+489 FAAPAGDHS
-496 NAVRVAFA
+496 VRIEFS
-504 VRDTGIGISQEQLAS
+504 VRDTGIGISSEQLTS

-549 TLMGGELD
+549 TLMGGELK
-557 VDSEVGKGSTFSFTV
+557 VESTLGTGSTFSFT
-572 LFPVEAASARGATA
+572 LLLAVEAPAARATGA

-620 EATSAAGGMAAMR
+620 EAPSAAAGIDALR
-633 EAQTSGAPVELAIID
+633 EAHRGGAPVELAIID

-655 GFTLA
+655 GFALA

-713 LFAGPAGAGPGE
+713 LFAAPAGAASPDEG
-725 SIITRHSIAEARRR
+725 IITRHTIAEARRR

-757 MLRKRGHEVDIVGD
+757 MLRKRGHEVDVVAD
-771 GVAAV
+771 GAAAV
-776 AAARATAYDVVLM
+776 AAVRGTVYDVVLM

-805 RAMPE
+805 RALPE

-825 GERDRCM
+825 GERDRCL

-847 ELFGLVEGWAEPPS
+847 ELFGLVEGWADSPAPI
-861 EAPAPAAAPDAAS
+861 PAPAAAPD
-874 APAPAPPPDGP
+874 GP
-885 VDLEHFRRT
+885 VDLEQFRRT
-894 MREAGAEDA
+894 MREAGAEEA

-952 LASLLGDAERAA
+952 LATLLGDAERAA
-964 RAGDGA
+964 RAGDGT
-970 GARDLY
+970 GARGLY

-983 GAVVEYVRSARN
+983 GAVVEYVRRARN
-995 EKREA
+995 DKRES

>member
-1 MTAPPAATGAQHAID
+1 VTATPTTGASRDPIQ

-22 LSERVL
+22 LTDRVM
-28 AGEPMAQAAHL
+28 AGEPMAQLAHFL
-39 VLIGVVAF
+39 LIVVVAV
-47 LLRGIASSPL
+47 LLWGIASTAL
-57 LPAWVATVVVGVV
+57 LLAWVATVVVGVV
-70 VRAFS
+70 VRAAS
-75 ARHLRATKADSLTTL
+75 ARHLSAAKADPVTTL

-103 WGAGAAAVVPE
+103 WGVGAAAIVPE
-114 VPPRYM
+114 VTPRYM

-130 VSGAAHTLDADP
+130 VAGAAHNLDADP
-142 PAFRRFLIT
+142 QAFRRFLVA
-151 SLGPLLVGIPFSGR
+151 SLGPLLVGIPTSGH
-165 ERVQLVA
+165 ERVQVVA
-172 ILLILIFA
+172 VVLILIFG

-196 HLRSSALLALREH
+196 HLRSSALVALREQ
-209 EAQHERRHLDAL
+209 EAQRERRHLDAL
-221 IDSAPLGIL
+221 IDSAPLGIV
-230 VVDRDNRVQR
+230 VVDGDNRVQR
-240 VNPRFQELFG
+240 VNPRFQDLFG
-250 YTSEEAT
+250 YSSGEVI
-257 GRDLYDLVVPAAERP
+257 GRELDDLIVPAADR
-272 MAADLQQ
+272 AA
-279 RARAKGRAVAE
+279 ARGFNRQAQETGRAVAE
-290 VERRLKD
+290 VDRQRKD
-297 GRIVPMRVS
+297 GRIVPVRLS

-340 TAERLAKARSAFLA
+340 TAERLAKARSSFLA

-439 REKHLELITDIGM
+439 REKHLELITDIGLE
-452 DFPALVR
+452 FPTLVR

-464 VRQVLTNLIGN
+464 LRQVLTNLIGN

-489 VATPAGE
+489 VATPAGDS
-496 NAVRVAFA
+496 AVRVEFA
-504 VRDTGIGISQEQLAS
+504 VRDTGIGISPEQLAS

-549 TLMGGELD
+549 TLMGGELG
-557 VDSEVGKGSTFSFTV
+557 VQSEVGKGSTFAFT
-572 LFPVEAASARGATA
+572 LPFPVKAPSTRAATA
-586 GVSLGSRRV
+586 GVALGSRRV

-620 EATSAAGGMAAMR
+620 EAASAAAGLAALR
-633 EAQTSGAPVELAIID
+633 DAHRSGAPVELAIID

-655 GFTLA
+655 GFSLA
-660 AEIRAT
+660 TEIRAT
-666 PELAATRLLLL
+666 PELAHTRLLLL

-684 DAQHCREVGINAYL
+684 DAQRCREVGINAYL

-713 LFAGPAGAGPGE
+713 LFAGTTGGGPDEG
-725 SIITRHSIAEARRR
+725 IITRHTIAEARRR

-757 MLRKRGHEVDIVGD
+757 MLRKRGHEVDVVAD
-771 GVAAV
+771 GAAAV
-776 AAARATAYDVVLM
+776 AAVRATAYDVVLM

-805 RAMPE
+805 RALPD

-825 GERDRCM
+825 GERDRCL

-847 ELFGLVEGWAEPPS
+847 ELFGLVEGWAEPAVSVP
-861 EAPAPAAAPDAAS
+861 AAPAA
-874 APAPAPPPDGP
+874 PAPDGP

-894 MREAGAEDA
+894 MREAGAEEA

-924 AVERDETAGIAAA
+924 AVARHEAAGIAAA

-946 SIGAKE
+946 SIGARA

-964 RAGDGA
+964 RTGDGS
-970 GARDLY
+970 GARGLY
-976 DRIEREA
+976 DRIEQET
-983 GAVVEYVRSARN
+983 GAVVDYVRQARN
-995 EKREA
+995 TKREA